1 MRISIPK
8 VHGQS
13 PREKVVRTLA
23 LVLIFALVAWAFVKN
38 NERVL
43 ETLTRQGT
51 VYDET
56 GTLTE
61 EQRKFIVSFARALKE
76 EFGMNC
82 RVQIFGGDF
91 VVPELDAKTMY
102 MGLAP
107 AIGAV
112 ELRFPPMMSRALGAE
127 FIESLKTEYL
137 LPALATDQW
146 PMEMQM
152 ALAAIYEKLTG
163 LDGDEPGE

>member
-8 VHGQS
+8 VHGDS
-13 PREKVVRTLA
+13 PREKLIRTLA
-23 LVLIFALVAWAFVKN
+23 LVLIFALVAWAFIKN

-43 ETLTRQGT
+43 DTLHRQGT

-56 GTLTE
+56 GVLSE
-61 EQRKFIVSFARALKE
+61 EQRKFIVSFTRALKE

-82 RVQIFGGDF
+82 RVQVFGGDF

-112 ELRFPPMMSRALGAE
+112 ELRFPPMMSRALGPE
-127 FIESLKTEYL
+127 FIESLKTEHL
-137 LPALATDQW
+137 LPSLATDDW
-146 PMEMQM
+146 PMEIQM
-152 ALAAIYEKLTG
+152 VLAAIYEKLTQ
-163 LDGDEPGE
+163 LEGDTPGE

>member
-13 PREKVVRTLA
+13 PREKIIRSLA
-23 LVLIFALVAWAFVKN
+23 LILIFAAVAWAFVKN

-43 ETLTRQGT
+43 DTLNREGA

-61 EQRKFIVSFARALKE
+61 EQRKFIVSFTRALKD
-76 EFGMNC
+76 EFGMNS
-82 RVQIFGGDF
+82 RIQIFGGDF

-102 MGLAP
+102 MGLSP
-107 AIGAV
+107 ANGTV
-112 ELRFPPMMSRALGAE
+112 ELRFPPVMSRALGPE
-127 FIESLKTEYL
+127 FIESLTTEHL
-137 LPALATDQW
+137 LPSLATDGW
-146 PMEMQM
+146 PLEIQIV
-152 ALAAIYEKLTG
+152 LAAIYDKLTN
-163 LDGDEPGE
+163 LEGDTPGE